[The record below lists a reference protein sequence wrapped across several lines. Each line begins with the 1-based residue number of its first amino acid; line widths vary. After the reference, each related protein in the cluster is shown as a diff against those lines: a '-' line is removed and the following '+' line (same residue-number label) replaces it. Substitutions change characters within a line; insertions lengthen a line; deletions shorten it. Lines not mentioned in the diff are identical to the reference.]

1 MIIITA
7 PVHASFL
14 QVLEEKNLP
23 YQYQPHINYEALL
36 PLMPQATGL
45 VVATHIQVNQQ
56 LIDRAV
62 CLKWIGRLG
71 SGMEHI
77 DVEYAVQKGIDC
89 ISSPEGNSNAVAE
102 MALGSLLNLIRNIS
116 KSSAEV
122 KQLQWRREENRG
134 TEITD
139 KTIGI
144 IGYGNTGSR
153 FAQLLTSFGCRI
165 LVYDKYKKVMA
176 NTSIHCVS
184 LNQIMAEA
192 DVLSLHLPLNYE
204 THHLVNAT
212 FFDELQK
219 KPFLLNTSRGGIVDT
234 LAMIKALECGQIKG
248 AILDVL
254 ENEKLDQLN
263 EKEKEQL
270 TFLNNHPAVIITP
283 HIAGYTRESHIRLGM
298 ILLEKLGLT

>member
-1 MIIITA
+1 MILITA

-14 QVLEEKNLP
+14 QVLEERNLS
-23 YQYQPHINYEALL
+23 YLYQPHISFEALL

-56 LIDRAV
+56 LIDRAD

-77 DVEYAVQKGIDC
+77 DVEYAGEKGIQC

-134 TEITD
+134 IEISE

-165 LVYDKYKKVMA
+165 LVYDKYKEVMA
-176 NTSIHCVS
+176 NSTIHSVS
-184 LNQIMAEA
+184 LNQIMTES
-192 DVLSLHLPLNYE
+192 DVVSLHLPLNHE
-204 THHLVNAT
+204 THHMVNET
-212 FFDELQK
+212 FFDELLK

-234 LAMIKALECGQIKG
+234 LALIKALERGQING

-270 TFLNNHPAVIITP
+270 TFLTHHPSVIITP
-283 HIAGYTRESHIRLGM
+283 HIAGYTRESHKRLGM